1 MIKFNRINGWSYKT
15 TDGKF
20 MISNCGPREWFSAEV
35 DQAESEK
42 FGWIIPL
49 ENSKQYH
56 SSLKEAQWWVRS
68 FNYKSAAALMP
79 LNSGSISSMA

>member
-1 MIKFNRINGWSYKT
+1 
-15 TDGKF
+15 

-56 SSLKEAQWWVRS
+56 STLKEAQDWVRS
-68 FNYKSAAALMP
+68 FNYKGIA
-79 LNSGSISSMA
+79 

>member
-20 MISNCGPREWFSAEV
+20 MILNCGSRLWFSAEV
-35 DQAESEK
+35 DEAESEK

-56 SSLKEAQWWVRS
+56 SSLKEAQNWVRS
-68 FNYKSAAALMP
+68 FNYKEIA
-79 LNSGSISSMA
+79 